1 MKKEDITSLYVK
13 VGRIRKGVA
22 DEAGIKCADVYIAT
36 HYLNHIK
43 DRHKTELKLLGL
55 SPILMVK
62 IVLDNYNRIYQG
74 SEESILL
81 VCFEEKAKSHL
92 TAALTLN
99 YIVKKGFWEV
109 RTAQPRSSD
118 NLKKKKEI
126 WKKKKRIR

>member
-22 DEAGIKCADVYIAT
+22 DEAGIKCADVYIDES
-36 HYLNHIK
+36 HLEHIK
-43 DRHKTELKLLGL
+43 EKHQSELKALGISAKLL
-55 SPILMVK
+55 VE

-74 SEESILL
+74 SGKSILL
-81 VCFEEKAKSHL
+81 VCFDEKVKSHL

-118 NLKKKKEI
+118 NFKKKKEI